1 MPIPKII
8 HQLWVGPKPAPIKL
22 MNTWKEKHPDFEY
35 ILWNESEFAKRGIT
49 FRTAA
54 KMELT
59 NEICGKV
66 DMMRWELLYRYGGVF
81 IDADSICIE
90 PLDDVFM
97 NKTAFATYE
106 NENVRKDLVANGN
119 MGFPPGHPL
128 CGDIIE
134 WILSDESTELIRGF
148 KAWYSV
154 GPSLLTKFLNTGK
167 YSDFSVF
174 PSHCFLPIHFTGNR
188 YTGHKKVYAH
198 QLWGS
203 ANNNYETM
211 NEETVPVELVE
222 PREWISILIPIY
234 NTPQLYLRECFD
246 SIKLQNG
253 YFGMELVVIND
264 GSDQEHTQILE
275 TELEHFKKNTR
286 FTKVIYDKRDKN
298 MGIGYSLHHGVLK
311 CTNELVFRMDGDDI
325 MLPERMKMQIAFM
338 KQNQESVIC
347 GTGIQ
352 PFKLNSLLEPK
363 SKVFFN
369 EYKIHPIE
377 YTWDEFL
384 KEHVDW
390 MINHP
395 TVCFRKSAILSV
407 GNYRTDL
414 PHTEDYDLI
423 LRVLKKYKKI
433 HSLPNVLLF
442 YRLHTKQ
449 ATYSFKCDIKYTEN
463 LILKKTILDRVLS
476 E

>member
-1 MPIPKII
+1 MTIPKII
-8 HQLWVGPKPAPIKL
+8 HQLWIGPHPAPIKL

-35 ILWNESEFAKRGIT
+35 ILWNESEFVKRGVT

-59 NEICGKV
+59 EICGKV

-97 NKTAFATYE
+97 NKSAFATYE
-106 NENVRKDLVANGN
+106 NENARKDLIANGN
-119 MGFPPGHPL
+119 MGFPVGHPL
-128 CGDIIE
+128 CRDIIE
-134 WILSDESTELIRGF
+134 WILSDESDDLIRGF

-154 GPSLLTKFLNTGK
+154 GPALLTKFLNTGK

-188 YTGHKKVYAH
+188 YEGHKKVYAH

-203 ANNNYETM
+203 ANSYETM
-211 NEETVPVELVE
+211 DEKLPSELANPDV
-222 PREWISILIPIY
+222 WVSILIPIY
-234 NTPQLYLRECFD
+234 NTPQFYLRECFD

-253 YFGMELVVIND
+253 YFGMEVVVIND
-264 GSDQEHTQILE
+264 GCDQEHSQILE
-275 TELEHFKKNTR
+275 SELEHFTKNVR
-286 FTKVIYDKRDKN
+286 FTKVIYEKWDKN
-298 MGIGYSLHHGVLK
+298 MGIGYSLHHGLLK

-325 MLPERMKMQIAFM
+325 MLPERIKMQIAFM
-338 KQNQESVIC
+338 KQNPESVIC
-347 GTGIQ
+347 GTAIQ
-352 PFKLNSLLEPK
+352 PFQETNSNKTNKTNRKIFLNEK
-363 SKVFFN
+363 N
-369 EYKIHPIE
+369 HPFE
-377 YTWDEFL
+377 YTWDEFV
-384 KEHVDW
+384 KERSDW
-390 MINHP
+390 IINHP

-414 PHTEDYDLI
+414 RNTEDYDLF

-442 YRLHTKQ
+442 YRLHTNQ
-449 ATYSFKCDIKYTEN
+449 TTYINNCTEN
-463 LILKKTILDRVLS
+463 LILKKTILDRVLCD
-476 E
+476 